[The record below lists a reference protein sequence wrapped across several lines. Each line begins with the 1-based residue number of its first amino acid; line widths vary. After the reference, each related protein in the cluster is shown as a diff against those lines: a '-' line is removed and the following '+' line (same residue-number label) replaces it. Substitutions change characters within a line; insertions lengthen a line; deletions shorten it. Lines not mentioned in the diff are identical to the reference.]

1 MGDGVSRDK
10 RTSVPIADVPDAPL
24 STGCRDAT
32 LTHVLTVCCLSQH
45 VCLDA
50 LHGSEDGGVSLAFL
64 DDEPVAHFVAVLQ
77 VGGKF
82 VCHVLIIRGQQWQ
95 MGQTADTWSGVTV
108 IHAIGSPLAGHF
120 QITMGSPYFA
130 NHTEQRR

>member
-10 RTSVPIADVPDAPL
+10 RTSVAVADVDRAIVAPL
-24 STGCRDAT
+24 GCRDAT
-32 LTHVLTVCCLSQH
+32 LTDCLCSHSVPLDLLHVGCHHLLADGVVCC
-45 VCLDA
+45 CLVNEE
-50 LHGSEDGGVSLAFL
+50 S
-64 DDEPVAHFVAVLQ
+64 AVVL
-77 VGGKF
+77 F
-82 VCHVLIIRGQQWQ
+82 DHVLIIRGQQWQ

>member
-24 STGCRDAT
+24 STSGFDASTDTLTAGSLCRHAT
-32 LTHVLTVCCLSQH
+32 L
-45 VCLDA
+45 DRF
-50 LHGSEDGGVSLAFL
+50 HGSKDGGVSLAFL

-82 VCHVLIIRGQQWQ
+82 VCHVPIVRGDQ
-95 MGQTADTWSGVTV
+95 ADWVIMEDTLSGVTV
-108 IHAIGSPLAGHF
+108 IHAMGSPLAGHF